1 MPDTTLA
8 QHIFQVRLFSS
19 KISCADGCLHRPTS
33 ASRQLGI
40 LAFPQIQILSLML
53 NLLGQNQE
61 LPIGIRCPAHGVRCR
76 VAPICAIG
84 SSSRTERR
92 HSRSRFWIVHT
103 TGNISIRRHSVRRVS
118 PMASSPPVCATVLV
132 EPALD
137 PIEPRAQAVCRTP
150 IRIRTGKRRSTSAI
164 RKELAAVA
172 PGWKGFADDLPQRRH
187 VAHVQLDGLL
197 TLGYP

>member
-8 QHIFQVRLFSS
+8 QHIFQVRLFS

-53 NLLGQNQE
+53 NLLGRNQE
-61 LPIGIRCPAHGVRCR
+61 LPIGIRCPR
-76 VAPICAIG
+76 
-84 SSSRTERR
+84 
-92 HSRSRFWIVHT
+92 SRSPVPRGPDLCCWLILPHGNAT
-103 TGNISIRRHSVRRVS
+103 PGLDSGSCTPSGNISIRRHSVRRVS
-118 PMASSPPVCATVLV
+118 PIASSPPVCATVLV

-150 IRIRTGKRRSTSAI
+150 IPIRTGKRRSTSAI
-164 RKELAAVA
+164 RNRELAAVA
-172 PGWKGFADDLPQRRH
+172 PGRKGFADDLPQRRH